1 MDLSN
6 EARANKKLYLI
17 GGVMGIGKTATCRIL
32 NKKLPNSVFLDGDW
46 CWYSDPLIATTETK
60 KIVIDNITHALNNFI
75 NCSAYD
81 NIIFCWILN
90 KQGAIDAIKTRLNLE
105 NCQLCPISL
114 VCSPEAL
121 KQRIAKDIKIG
132 KRDADALARSLAL
145 LPEYDELDTIKI
157 DTSNLDINNV
167 VDAISRY

>member
-1 MDLSN
+1 MDLNN

-90 KQGAIDAIKTRLNLE
+90 KQGAIDAIKSRLNLE
-105 NCQLCPISL
+105 NC
-114 VCSPEAL
+114 
-121 KQRIAKDIKIG
+121 
-132 KRDADALARSLAL
+132 
-145 LPEYDELDTIKI
+145 
-157 DTSNLDINNV
+157 
-167 VDAISRY
+167 